1 VSGNRPFILGEST
14 YVTTLAFMQL
24 FQGIEVR
31 NFKERF
37 GETIRRIPVQ
47 VSLDTKERLFY
58 QLKHGGF
65 RAMEQQDTR
74 LPRISVQMNDI
85 ALRLEDYTGKEQD
98 RILFRDDDNIK
109 RDIQPVPI
117 TITYTVGIWAKYFEH
132 YIQIVENIVP
142 LFDPYATVEVKER
155 QLDIAREI
163 QFNLDGMSN
172 GSTFKVTGDE
182 QRVIRGEA
190 NFTAKSIM
198 YKVMNENSYDLITK
212 VYGTLIDIS
221 TPVNSMTV
229 GLSGFPPL

>member
-1 VSGNRPFILGEST
+1 VSGNRPYILGEST

-31 NFKERF
+31 NFAERF
-37 GETIRRIPVQ
+37 GETTRRIPVQ
-47 VSLDTKERLFY
+47 VSLDTKERLYY

-74 LPRISVQMNDI
+74 LPRISIQMNDI
-85 ALRLEDYTGKEQD
+85 ALRLEDYTGKGQD
-98 RILFRDDDNIK
+98 RILFRDDDEIK
-109 RDIQPVPI
+109 RDIQPVPVN
-117 TITYTVGIWAKYFEH
+117 ITYTVAIWAKYFEH

-163 QFNLDGMSN
+163 SYTLDGLSN
-172 GSTFKVTGDE
+172 GSTFKVSGDD
-182 QRVIRGEA
+182 QRVVRGEA

-198 YKVMNENSYDLITK
+198 YKIMNENTYDLITK
-212 VYGTLIDIS
+212 VYGTLIDIE